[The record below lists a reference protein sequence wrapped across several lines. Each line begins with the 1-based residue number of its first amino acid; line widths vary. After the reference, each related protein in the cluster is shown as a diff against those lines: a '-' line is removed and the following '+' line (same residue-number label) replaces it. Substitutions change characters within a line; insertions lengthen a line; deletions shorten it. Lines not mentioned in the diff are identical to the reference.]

1 MTVPSLAMIVTDA
14 DCNVQLSSCEP
25 SAAGT
30 IQRFLSGGGTRL
42 RPELESVVLQLIGER
57 PDGSGAQSRV
67 VGLDG
72 GTNLC
77 LSALASP
84 DGIRYAL
91 ILDRDRTHDRVVR
104 AVTRFKLTR
113 RQAEVLSLVLEG
125 AGAAEIAAQ
134 LCISEYTAQ
143 GYLKSLLIKTSS
155 RNRAAMVARVLEWE
169 RRAGM
174 PAARSAE
181 ALA

>member
-1 MTVPSLAMIVTDA
+1 MTAPYLAMIVTDA
-14 DCNVQLSSCEP
+14 DCNVQLSSCDP
-25 SAAGT
+25 SATGA
-30 IQRFLSGGGTRL
+30 IQRCLSGGGTRL
-42 RPELESVVLQLIGER
+42 RPELETVVLQLIGER
-57 PDGSGAQSRV
+57 PAGSGRQSRF

-72 GTNLC
+72 GTNLY

-91 ILDRDRTHDRVVR
+91 ILDRDRTNDRVVR

-113 RQAEVLSLVLEG
+113 RQAEVLSLVLGG
-125 AGAAEIAAQ
+125 AGAGEIAGR
-134 LCISEYTAQ
+134 LGISEYTAQ
-143 GYLKSLLIKTSS
+143 GYLKSLLIKTNS

-169 RRAGM
+169 RGAGA
-174 PAARSAE
+174 PASRSTE